1 MIAADA
7 APAIDRL
14 RHLLGCADALARAA
28 ADLLA
33 GAPVD
38 DARARARAAHLVE
51 MAAEFTADAWETA
64 AAVLADIERAERA
77 LAAPAGDDH

>member
-51 MAAEFTADAWETA
+51 MTAEFTADAWEAA
-64 AAVLADIERAERA
+64 AAVIADIERAERA
-77 LAAPAGDDH
+77 PSTQRA